1 VGESLSIHQPAK
13 GDAVATEAYCVKCR
27 SKKTMKDETPV
38 TLKNGKPAI
47 TGSCPD
53 CATKMF
59 KIGKSV

>member
-1 VGESLSIHQPAK
+1 M
-13 GDAVATEAYCVKCR
+13 ATEAYCVKCR